1 MRHFVIWFSATLL
14 LAACSNSSD
23 SNIKKEEK
31 EVAKKQSFFPV
42 TNYIKGQVYEIKAAG
57 VNPLKYTT
65 INNRTDSA
73 WLKIEDIDEL
83 VKEFLSPEIDSMN
96 LTSLF
101 TEKNFLDQTIAAFT
115 FTYDPVSTLPDSMKL
130 KRWDVYIDAESNK
143 VRRIYMIKEISK
155 SKTLQLTWQ
164 SDKYFKITSILT
176 DEKGNSTVE
185 KEEKITWD
193 F

>member
-1 MRHFVIWFSATLL
+1 MRHFLICFSAMLL
-14 LAACSNSSD
+14 LAACSDPSGTD
-23 SNIKKEEK
+23 VKKEEK
-31 EVAKKQSFFPV
+31 EAIKKQQFFPV
-42 TNYIKGQVYEIKAAG
+42 TDYIKGQVYEIKTAG
-57 VNPLKYTT
+57 INPLKYTT

-83 VKEFLSPEIDSMN
+83 VREFLSPEIDSTN

-115 FTYDPVSTLPDSMKL
+115 FTYDPVSELPDSMKL
-130 KRWDVYIDAESNK
+130 KRWDVYIDAESSK

-164 SDKYFKITSILT
+164 SGKYFKITSILT
-176 DEKGNSTVE
+176 DENGNSSVE